1 MTFARRDA
9 HAPAPIRARHGLT
22 SAALLE
28 KQKILVMQPG
38 LAALASIVSPGST
51 SATMYPDWKANRAWL
66 ATAVPRVSIARLE
79 HKSAGSQVHMAII
92 AIGLDHALL
101 DIGALMRF
109 LLGIINNVFPI
120 ALVLSRMWWNK

>member
-1 MTFARRDA
+1 
-9 HAPAPIRARHGLT
+9 
-22 SAALLE
+22 
-28 KQKILVMQPG
+28 MQPV

-66 ATAVPRVSIARLE
+66 ATGVPLASIARQGLR
-79 HKSAGSQVHMAII
+79 SAGSQVYMAII
-92 AIGLDHALL
+92 AIRLDHALL

-120 ALVLSRMWWNK
+120 ALVLRRTWWNK